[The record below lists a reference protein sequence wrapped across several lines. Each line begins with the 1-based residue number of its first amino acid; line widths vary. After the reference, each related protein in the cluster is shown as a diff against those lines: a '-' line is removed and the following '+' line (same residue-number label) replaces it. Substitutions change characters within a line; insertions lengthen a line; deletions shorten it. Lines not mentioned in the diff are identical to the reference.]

1 MSEWIDLTVK
11 IKKNNLVFPGDPP
24 LEITK
29 VKNLTED
36 GYNLNQLY
44 LNMHIGTH
52 LDFKN
57 HMFAKD
63 EPVEFE
69 QFMGKANVIRPL
81 VIEGVVST
89 QDLAEKYQE
98 LRYQERILILDLNH
112 SQKYNTKAYYDYI
125 TFEPKFFTFLKDNNI
140 TLLGADLP
148 TFAYFK
154 ESDFRMHKD
163 LLKSGIHLLENLT
176 NLNSLNNHIYLLALP
191 LSFESIDGS
200 LVRAIAKNL

>member
-11 IKKNNLVFPGDPP
+11 IKKNNLVFPGDPT

-29 VKNLTED
+29 IKNLTED
-36 GYNLNQLY
+36 GYNLNQLN

-52 LDFKN
+52 IDFKN
-57 HMFAKD
+57 HMFAKE

-89 QDLAEKYQE
+89 QDLAEKYCE
-98 LRYQERILILDLNH
+98 LRYQERILILDLKH
-112 SQKYNTKAYYDYI
+112 SQKFNTKSYYDYI
-125 TFEPKFFTFLKDNNI
+125 TFDPKLFTFLKDNNI
-140 TLLGADLP
+140 SLLGADLP

-154 ESDFRMHKD
+154 ESDYRMHKD
-163 LLKSGIHLLENLT
+163 LLKSGIYLLENLT
-176 NLNSLNNHIYLLALP
+176 NLDKLSNHIYLLALP

-200 LVRAIAKNL
+200 LVRAIAKNI